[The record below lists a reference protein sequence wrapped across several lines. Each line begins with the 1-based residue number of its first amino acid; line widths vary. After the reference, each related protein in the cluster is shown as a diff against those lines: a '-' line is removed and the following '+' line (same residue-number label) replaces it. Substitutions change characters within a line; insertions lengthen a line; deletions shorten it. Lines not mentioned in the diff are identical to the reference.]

1 MPSLKTLFNIANYL
15 KVSIN
20 YLFELTDINNFVE
33 YDIKNIPFY
42 NNLNMFIKSKN
53 ISNRKFCKDLNF
65 SRDNIIRYKK
75 GVLPNL
81 GTLIQISNYF
91 SCTIDELLL

>member
-1 MPSLKTLFNIANYL
+1 MPNFINQVKNILDEQNKTVNDLFINKIISENTFYKYNQRMPSLKTLFNIANYL

-33 YDIKNIPFY
+33 YDIKNILFY

-53 ISNRKFCKDLNF
+53 I
-65 SRDNIIRYKK
+65 
-75 GVLPNL
+75 
-81 GTLIQISNYF
+81 
-91 SCTIDELLL
+91 